1 MMMQILSGPVAHHH
15 FWPRQTRGTGG
26 GEGWVQRSCTRLRL
40 GSVPSSQLSSFS
52 TFSTLSHLS
61 QLSLSTKLAVHAFLP
76 PASWLCTEFLIL
88 YKNSA
93 KIANDS
99 ITMKIR
105 KIIRNNPGTMNIHHS
120 SADIVRS
127 GEKRCPAKMY
137 WPLSLRGMGQISM
150 IKAPNLWHKLC
161 STWSFWYDCGYKLWW
176 VKIETLCTLFLAS
189 SWICTEPPTYQVDE
203 TAQLGQSTAISSHK
217 VISETVKETKWW
229 S

>member
-1 MMMQILSGPVAHHH
+1 MPTPQPEAKKIHLLRKWFFLASG
-15 FWPRQTRGTGG
+15 RGG
-26 GEGWVQRSCTRLRL
+26 GQKTG
-40 GSVPSSQLSSFS
+40 
-52 TFSTLSHLS
+52 
-61 QLSLSTKLAVHAFLP
+61 
-76 PASWLCTEFLIL
+76 I
-88 YKNSA
+88 
-93 KIANDS
+93 
-99 ITMKIR
+99 
-105 KIIRNNPGTMNIHHS
+105 MNIHHS

>member
-1 MMMQILSGPVAHHH
+1 MAQ
-15 FWPRQTRGTGG
+15 WPITIFGRDRREAQVVGRGGCRG
-26 GEGWVQRSCTRLRL
+26 AAQDCDSAQFLVLNSHL
-40 GSVPSSQLSSFS
+40 SQLSQ
-52 TFSTLSHLS
+52 LSHLS
-61 QLSLSTKLAVHAFLP
+61 QLSLSTKLAEHAFSP

-161 STWSFWYDCGYKLWW
+161 ST
-176 VKIETLCTLFLAS
+176 
-189 SWICTEPPTYQVDE
+189 
-203 TAQLGQSTAISSHK
+203 
-217 VISETVKETKWW
+217 
-229 S
+229 